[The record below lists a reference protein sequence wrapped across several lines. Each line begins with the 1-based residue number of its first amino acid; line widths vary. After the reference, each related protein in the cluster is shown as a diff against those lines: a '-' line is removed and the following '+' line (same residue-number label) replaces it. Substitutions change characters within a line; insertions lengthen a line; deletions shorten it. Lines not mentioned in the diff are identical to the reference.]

1 MTIHTHIHKYV
12 SRHIYAYVHVHI
24 LIAKRNNFRV
34 AIGTTWTVCLK
45 NDYSSFSVTFPLTQ
59 KCIDRLQRKCLL
71 KSNDRPL
78 IKRRWIIMP
87 A

>member
-45 NDYSSFSVTFPLTQ
+45 NDYFSFSVSFPFN
-59 KCIDRLQRKCLL
+59 RKIYR
-71 KSNDRPL
+71 SSAM
-78 IKRRWIIMP
+78 IMLVENERSSTN
-87 A
+87 

>member
-45 NDYSSFSVTFPLTQ
+45 NDYFSFFQFLFHLTQ
-59 KCIDRLQRKCLL
+59 KFVNRLR
-71 KSNDRPL
+71 
-78 IKRRWIIMP
+78 
-87 A
+87 

>member
-45 NDYSSFSVTFPLTQ
+45 NDYFSFFSFFSINAKTYRSSAVKMLVE
-59 KCIDRLQRKCLL
+59 
-71 KSNDRPL
+71 NE
-78 IKRRWIIMP
+78 
-87 A
+87 